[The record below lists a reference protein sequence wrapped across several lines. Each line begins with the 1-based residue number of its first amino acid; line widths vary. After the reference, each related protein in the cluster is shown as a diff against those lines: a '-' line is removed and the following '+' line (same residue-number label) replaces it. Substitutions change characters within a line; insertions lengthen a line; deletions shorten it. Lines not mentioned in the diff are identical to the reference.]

1 MSFEFEIEGIQGT
14 FSINEDKRVAGFN
27 GLTVWYITES
37 GELQRVSTHFDENI
51 YYHAKYALQGW
62 WEEYQ
67 LPTQEIPP
75 EELLELLEDVA
86 V

>member
-1 MSFEFEIEGIQGT
+1 MKFEFEIEDIQGT
-14 FSINEDKRVAGFN
+14 FSINEAKKAVGFN
-27 GLTVWYITES
+27 GLTVWYITEA
-37 GELQRVSTHFDENI
+37 GKLQKVSTHFENNI
-51 YYHAKYALQGW
+51 YYHAKYALLGW

-67 LPTQEIPP
+67 LPTQEILP